1 MKGLD
6 VLKKLLLL
14 SSLPIILLA
23 GELSD
28 VLSADKSKLLEYKR
42 EQNSEQSHQLE
53 NSWINPIRIQ
63 YSKTYSSQY
72 PRTIGL
78 DQFVISVDQP
88 IFKMGGI
95 WSAMKYAVALGK
107 ANALEI
113 EIQKQ
118 GMITQAYTLLYNLKK
133 AQLQEQ
139 KLGFMIQNDELE
151 IGIQKESYDAGLSNR
166 TLYDQA
172 LLKRNQDITANLETQ
187 MSMVKLQNEFSL
199 LSDENTEAFELPHF
213 TLIQQADYEVGQLE
227 LQRDRFRIE
236 EKRYNYRMIWTKY
249 LPELSITGRYV
260 DEDLNPMFVGG
271 NLNRQYYTY
280 GFRVSLPISITAK
293 NDINSNKIIYLES
306 KINFDE
312 QKKKVINSYKLVK
325 KKLEI
330 IDKKIALSK
339 EDATHYESMLITTQ
353 ELEAIGDKT
362 NYDTQIIANTL
373 KVRELDQSIYAID
386 AQLELLELYS
396 KVSGAI

>member
-72 PRTIGL
+72 PSTIGL

>member
-1 MKGLD
+1 MKDLD

-14 SSLPIILLA
+14 SSLPIFLLA

-42 EQNSEQSHQLE
+42 KQNSEQSNQLE
-53 NSWINPIRIQ
+53 KSWINPIRIQ
-63 YSKTYSSQY
+63 YSKNYSSQY
-72 PRTIGL
+72 PSTIGL

-118 GMITQAYTLLYNLKK
+118 GLITQAYTLLYSLKK

-151 IGIQKESYDAGLSNR
+151 ITIQKESYDAGLSNR

-172 LLKRNQDITANLETQ
+172 LLKRNKDITANLETQ

-199 LSDENTEAFELPHF
+199 LSDENAEAFELPQF
-213 TLIQQADYEVGQLE
+213 TLIKQADYEAGQLE

-249 LPELSITGRYV
+249 LPELSITARYV
-260 DEDLNPMFVGG
+260 DEDLNPMFAGG

-280 GFRVSLPISITAK
+280 GFKVSMPISINTK
-293 NDINSNKIIYLES
+293 SDIDSSKIVYMES

-312 QKKKVINSYKLVK
+312 QKKKVVNSYRLVV

-339 EDATHYESMLITTQ
+339 EDATHYESMLMTTQ

-362 NYDTQIIANTL
+362 SYDTQIIANTL
-373 KVRELDQSIYAID
+373 KVRELDQGIYTID

>member
-1 MKGLD
+1 MEGLD

>member
-1 MKGLD
+1 MKVLD

-14 SSLPIILLA
+14 SSLPILLLA
-23 GELSD
+23 GELSN

-72 PRTIGL
+72 PSTIGL

-151 IGIQKESYDAGLSNR
+151 IAIQKESYDAGLSNR

-187 MSMVKLQNEFSL
+187 MSMVKLENEFSL
-199 LSDENTEAFELPHF
+199 LSDENAEAFELPHF
-213 TLIQQADYEVGQLE
+213 TLIKQADYEAGQLE

-293 NDINSNKIIYLES
+293 NDINSNKIVYLES
-306 KINFDE
+306 KINLDE
-312 QKKKVINSYKLVK
+312 QKKKVINSYKLVE

-362 NYDTQIIANTL
+362 SYDTQIIANTL

>member
-1 MKGLD
+1 MKVLD

-14 SSLPIILLA
+14 SSLPILLLA
-23 GELSD
+23 GELSN

-72 PRTIGL
+72 PSTIGL

-151 IGIQKESYDAGLSNR
+151 IAIQKESYDAGLSNR

-187 MSMVKLQNEFSL
+187 MSMVKLENEFSL
-199 LSDENTEAFELPHF
+199 LSDENAEAFELPHF
-213 TLIQQADYEVGQLE
+213 TLIKQADYEAGQPE
-227 LQRDRFRIE
+227 LQDR
-236 EKRYNYRMIWTKY
+236 K
-249 LPELSITGRYV
+249 SV
-260 DEDLNPMFVGG
+260 V
-271 NLNRQYYTY
+271 
-280 GFRVSLPISITAK
+280 
-293 NDINSNKIIYLES
+293 
-306 KINFDE
+306 
-312 QKKKVINSYKLVK
+312 
-325 KKLEI
+325 
-330 IDKKIALSK
+330 
-339 EDATHYESMLITTQ
+339 
-353 ELEAIGDKT
+353 
-362 NYDTQIIANTL
+362 
-373 KVRELDQSIYAID
+373 
-386 AQLELLELYS
+386 
-396 KVSGAI
+396 